1 MIVVNSLDFE
11 IIQKSLKTY
20 KKELDTLGVET
31 IHLFGSVARNEA
43 KQNSDVDFLVK
54 FKPGMKNFDN
64 YINLTFLLED
74 LFMVKIDLLTTESL
88 SGSLKNSIESE
99 SVLIEVCY

>member
-1 MIVVNSLDFE
+1 MATVEFLNSNSIQNSL
-11 IIQKSLKTY
+11 KKY
-20 KKELDTLGVET
+20 KQELDSLGVET

-43 KQNSDVDFLVK
+43 KQNSDIDFLVK

-74 LFMVKIDLLTTESL
+74 LFNVKVDLLTTDSL
-88 SGSLKNSIESE
+88 SGSLKNSVDSE
-99 SVLIEVCY
+99 SVLIEV

>member
-1 MIVVNSLDFE
+1 MATVEILDSNSIQNSL
-11 IIQKSLKTY
+11 KKY
-20 KKELDTLGVET
+20 KQDLDSLGVET

-43 KQNSDVDFLVK
+43 KHNSDIDFLVK

-74 LFMVKIDLLTTESL
+74 LFNVKVDLLTADSI
-88 SGSLKNSIESE
+88 SGSLKNSVDSE
-99 SVLIEVCY
+99 SVLIEV

>member
-1 MIVVNSLDFE
+1 MAIVELLDRSSIQNSLKNF
-11 IIQKSLKTY
+11 
-20 KKELDTLGVET
+20 KKELNILGVET

-43 KQNSDVDFLVK
+43 NQNSDIDLLVK

-74 LFMVKIDLLTTESL
+74 LFRVKVDLLTIDSI
-88 SGSLKNSIESE
+88 SGSIKNSVERE
-99 SVLIEVCY
+99 SVLIEI

>member
-1 MIVVNSLDFE
+1 MAIVELLDKSSIQNSLKDYKNELE
-11 IIQKSLKTY
+11 I
-20 KKELDTLGVET
+20 LGVET

-43 KQNSDVDFLVK
+43 KKNSDIDFLVK

-74 LFMVKIDLLTTESL
+74 LFKVKVDLLTTESI
-88 SGSLKNSIESE
+88 SDSLKKTLESE
-99 SVLIEVCY
+99 SVLIEV

>member
-1 MIVVNSLDFE
+1 MMDSNPLSFAYV
-11 IIQKSLKTY
+11 QHSLKPL
-20 KKELDTLGVET
+20 KKDLESLGVDT
-31 IHLFGSVARNEA
+31 IHLFGSVARNEQ

-74 LFMVKIDLLTTESL
+74 LFRVKVDLLTTESI
-88 SGSLKNSIESE
+88 SGSFKKSVESE
-99 SVLIEVCY
+99 FVLIEV

>member
-1 MIVVNSLDFE
+1 MSIVELLDRNSIQNSL
-11 IIQKSLKTY
+11 KNY
-20 KKELDTLGVET
+20 KKELDILGVET

-43 KQNSDVDFLVK
+43 NQNSDIDFLVK

-74 LFMVKIDLLTTESL
+74 LFRVKVDLLTIDSI
-88 SGSLKNSIESE
+88 SGSIKNSVERE
-99 SVLIEVCY
+99 SVLIEI

>member
-1 MIVVNSLDFE
+1 MATVNFLDANSIQNSLK
-11 IIQKSLKTY
+11 QY
-20 KKELDTLGVET
+20 KQELDLLGVET

-43 KQNSDVDFLVK
+43 KANSDIDFLVK

-74 LFMVKIDLLTTESL
+74 LFNVKVDLLTADSI
-88 SGSLKNSIESE
+88 SGTLKNSLESE
-99 SVLIEVCY
+99 SVLIEV

>member
-1 MIVVNSLDFE
+1 MATVSSLDANSIQNSLK
-11 IIQKSLKTY
+11 QY
-20 KKELDTLGVET
+20 KQELDLLGVET

-43 KQNSDVDFLVK
+43 KLNSDIDFLVK

-74 LFMVKIDLLTTESL
+74 VFNVKVDLLTADSI
-88 SGSLKNSIESE
+88 SGSLKNSVESE
-99 SVLIEVCY
+99 SVLIEV